1 MARTELTPTS
11 YIILGLL
18 SQAVELSPYGLK
30 QLALASVGHLW
41 TIPHSQIYAE
51 PARLARAGYLLE
63 TQERS
68 GRRRKRYAIT
78 DKGRWGLEAWT
89 STPTDE
95 LPELRDLALM
105 KVLFGGDAKELAP
118 PQLDAHE
125 RKLATYRQML
135 ATMPAGAPSSWR
147 YVLEAGMRYQREWV
161 GFWSDVIEGRFD
173 PVGSPR

>member
-1 MARTELTPTS
+1 MTHTKLTPTS

-18 SQAVELSPYGLK
+18 SQVPELTPYGLK
-30 QLALASVGHLW
+30 QLALAGVGHLW

-51 PARLARAGYLLE
+51 PARLARTSYL
-63 TQERS
+63 QERQEQA
-68 GRRRKRYAIT
+68 GRRRRRYAIT
-78 DKGRWGLEAWT
+78 DKGRGALEAWT
-89 STPTDE
+89 RTPTDE

-118 PQLDAHE
+118 PQLEAHE

-135 ATMPAGAPSSWR
+135 ATMPAEAPSSWR

-161 GFWSDVIEGRFD
+161 GFWSDVVDGRFD
-173 PVGSPR
+173 PLAVPR